1 MNQSALLPGRTF
13 LRGKMRTTGLHR
25 SSGSIFYHSHSP
37 NYPGMQL
44 KRFLTHPALACL
56 AFNPIVA
63 PPIGTYRPFHTFHT
77 PDETLPDQA
86 TGMVN
91 VTNAP
96 FTKIMAANRGEIAT
110 RINRAASELG
120 IATAGIY
127 SHEGVYVPTVVVSAS
142 VMMCEASTEASYST
156 KIAD

>member
-1 MNQSALLPGRTF
+1 MNQSVLPGRAF
-13 LRGKMRTTGLHR
+13 IQGKMRTTGLRR
-25 SSGSIFYHSHSP
+25 STGRVFKRQS
-37 NYPGMQL
+37 NYWHEHHGMQH
-44 KRFLTHPALACL
+44 KRYLTNTALASM

-63 PPIGTYRPFHTFHT
+63 PTPIGYRRPFHTFHT

-120 IATAGIY
+120 IATAGVY
-127 SHEGVYVPTVVVSAS
+127 SHEGVYLRQS
-142 VMMCEASTEASYST
+142 CQRHLFLWG
-156 KIAD
+156 KISS

>member
-1 MNQSALLPGRTF
+1 MNQSILHGRAF
-13 LRGKMRTTGLHR
+13 LQGKMQATGLHR
-25 SSGSIFYHSHSP
+25 SSRRILQHHHCHSP
-37 NYPGMQL
+37 KHHGMQT
-44 KRFLTHPALACL
+44 KRFLTHPALGT
-56 AFNPIVA
+56 AFNAIVDPSSPA
-63 PPIGTYRPFHTFHT
+63 IGYRRLFHTFHT

-127 SHEGVYVPTVVVSAS
+127 SHEGVYSRRVRITYYV
-142 VMMCEASTEASYST
+142 
-156 KIAD
+156 